1 MITRFKKQMMNLF
14 SMSDLGL
21 LSYYLG
27 FEVVQSSKGITLCQ
41 TGYVEKIL
49 EKMGM
54 SECNPCQTPMEP
66 RLKLSKNDE
75 GSLVDATYYRSVVGN
90 LRYLVNTKPDVVYAI
105 GIVSRYMEKPTS

>member
-27 FEVVQSSKGITLCQ
+27 IKVVQSSKRITLYQ
-41 TGYVEKIL
+41 TGYAEKKIL

-66 RLKLSKNDE
+66 RLKLSKNGE
-75 GSLVDATYYRSVVGN
+75 GSFLDVTYYRSVVGS
-90 LRYLVNTKPDVVYAI
+90 LRYLFNTRPDITYAV
-105 GIVSRYMEKPTS
+105 GIVS